1 MKRIITVLITII
13 VFMTTTVFADVNIPK
28 EFMAYPQNYTASY
41 SLSMQIDD
49 NTDIRALFD
58 EIFTTDDAISNA
70 IGTDFMSFLSAMF
83 EYDGNIYLQADMSK
97 DFKKIKLSMTNSTKF
112 SSVVSTNLNYTVN
125 SNVGIWMDMDFSD
138 ETKPKLDLI
147 LQSPTSD
154 KYYSINVG
162 NYITKEDI
170 DSFLNVFNAEYI
182 KKFYEDLAVAFY
194 ENATVNKTNYG
205 CKISMDNEGFVRY
218 LDEVVT
224 RISDEQ
230 ITEDE
235 EISFSF
241 KDMNFLGKD
250 GIQADYRFK
259 NGYIYFSQV
268 SADIMLDIS
277 SITKA
282 IGEEWPYKSSG
293 KINIKINEKIDYT
306 KIDKTVVEYPYIN
319 DGNSISLNN
328 LFEDEMNS
336 NEYEDYEFEYPYWT
350 ASAYCTTLPVIDGQY
365 YVPLR
370 AILEDGYA
378 ESVLIDYNNDVITAT
393 SEYFDG
399 FNTLTM
405 TIGSDKVYLDSVEH
419 TIGKVILID
428 DVTYVNSRLFTDVFG
443 WQLTDIT
450 HELISDTY
458 SVTFYT
464 E

>member
-230 ITEDE
+230 IQ
-235 EISFSF
+235 
-241 KDMNFLGKD
+241 KMKRFL
-250 GIQADYRFK
+250 FH
-259 NGYIYFSQV
+259 
-268 SADIMLDIS
+268 L
-277 SITKA
+277 
-282 IGEEWPYKSSG
+282 
-293 KINIKINEKIDYT
+293 KI
-306 KIDKTVVEYPYIN
+306 
-319 DGNSISLNN
+319 
-328 LFEDEMNS
+328 
-336 NEYEDYEFEYPYWT
+336 
-350 ASAYCTTLPVIDGQY
+350 
-365 YVPLR
+365 
-370 AILEDGYA
+370 
-378 ESVLIDYNNDVITAT
+378 
-393 SEYFDG
+393 
-399 FNTLTM
+399 
-405 TIGSDKVYLDSVEH
+405 
-419 TIGKVILID
+419 
-428 DVTYVNSRLFTDVFG
+428 
-443 WQLTDIT
+443 
-450 HELISDTY
+450 
-458 SVTFYT
+458 
-464 E
+464 